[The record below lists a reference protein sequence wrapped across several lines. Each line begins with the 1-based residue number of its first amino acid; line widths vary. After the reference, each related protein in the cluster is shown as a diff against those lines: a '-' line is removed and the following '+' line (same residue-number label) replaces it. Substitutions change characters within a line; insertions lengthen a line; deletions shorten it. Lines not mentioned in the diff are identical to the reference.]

1 MDGNIGL
8 DVDISIRCFGE
19 YSYRLTNP
27 TLFYTNVCC
36 NVEGDYTREQI
47 DSQLK
52 SELLPALQPAFAKI
66 SEMGVRYS
74 ALPGHTT
81 EIAAAL
87 NDVLSEK
94 WADLR
99 GVEIVSF
106 GINSVKASE
115 EDEAMIKE
123 LQKNAVFRNAN
134 MAAAHLVGAQAQAM
148 QDAAKNQGGAFTG
161 FMVMNMVQQ
170 GGGINAAQLFQ
181 MGAQQQAQA
190 PQQSAPV
197 QPGANAWKCACG
209 AVNTVCIREG
219 RAIGHNTDGTGFLD
233 SLAGQGFYP
242 QGRTVLLLGAG
253 GAAKAVGHALATAG
267 AGRVIV
273 CARRLERAAAL
284 AAQLPGCGEGIVLA
298 QDAIQQA
305 ASACDLLVNATPLG
319 MAGSPAFARLD
330 FLQAMPPHAVV
341 YDLVYHPRRTAL
353 LEAAARQGLRTVGG
367 IDLLIRQAVR
377 AFTFFTGETPDT
389 AALYAALREPL
400 GLA

>member
-1 MDGNIGL
+1 MKQLFVIGDPVAHSLSPLLHQAML
-8 DVDISIRCFGE
+8 DQTGAA
-19 YSYRLTNP
+19 YRYDVRTVRP
-27 TLFYTNVCC
+27 
-36 NVEGDYTREQI
+36 EE
-47 DSQLK
+47 
-52 SELLPALQPAFAKI
+52 LPAFVRWAKDGGCAGFNVTMPHKEAI
-66 SEMGVRYS
+66 
-74 ALPGHTT
+74 LPLLDEVDTT
-81 EIAAAL
+81 AA
-87 NDVLSEK
+87 S
-94 WADLR
+94 
-99 GVEIVSF
+99 
-106 GINSVKASE
+106 
-115 EDEAMIKE
+115 
-123 LQKNAVFRNAN
+123 
-134 MAAAHLVGAQAQAM
+134 
-148 QDAAKNQGGAFTG
+148 
-161 FMVMNMVQQ
+161 
-170 GGGINAAQLFQ
+170 
-181 MGAQQQAQA
+181 
-190 PQQSAPV
+190 
-197 QPGANAWKCACG
+197 CG

-253 GAAKAVGHALATAG
+253 GAAKAVGHALAAAG

-273 CARRLERAAAL
+273 CARRLERVAAL

-298 QDAIQQA
+298 QDAIRQA
-305 ASACDLLVNATPLG
+305 AAACDLLVNATPLG

-389 AALYAALREPL
+389 AALYAALHEPL

>member
-1 MDGNIGL
+1 M
-8 DVDISIRCFGE
+8 
-19 YSYRLTNP
+19 
-27 TLFYTNVCC
+27 
-36 NVEGDYTREQI
+36 
-47 DSQLK
+47 K
-52 SELLPALQPAFAKI
+52 
-66 SEMGVRYS
+66 
-74 ALPGHTT
+74 
-81 EIAAAL
+81 
-87 NDVLSEK
+87 
-94 WADLR
+94 
-99 GVEIVSF
+99 
-106 GINSVKASE
+106 
-115 EDEAMIKE
+115 
-123 LQKNAVFRNAN
+123 
-134 MAAAHLVGAQAQAM
+134 
-148 QDAAKNQGGAFTG
+148 
-161 FMVMNMVQQ
+161 
-170 GGGINAAQLFQ
+170 QLFVIGDPVAHSLSPLLHQ
-181 MGAQQQAQA
+181 TMIDQTGAAYRYDVRTVR
-190 PQQSAPV
+190 PEELPV
-197 QPGANAWKCACG
+197 FVRWAKDGGCAGFNVTMPHKEAIRPLLDEVDTTAASCG

-253 GAAKAVGHALATAG
+253 GAAKAVGHALAAAG
-267 AGRVIV
+267 AGRIIV

-305 ASACDLLVNATPLG
+305 AAACDLLVNATPLG

-389 AALYAALREPL
+389 AALYDALREPL
-400 GLA
+400 GLE

>member
-1 MDGNIGL
+1 MKQLFVIGDPVAHSL
-8 DVDISIRCFGE
+8 SPLLHQAMIDQTGAAYRYDVRTVRPE
-19 YSYRLTNP
+19 
-27 TLFYTNVCC
+27 
-36 NVEGDYTREQI
+36 E
-47 DSQLK
+47 
-52 SELLPALQPAFAKI
+52 LPAFVRWAKDGGCAGFNVTMPHKEAI
-66 SEMGVRYS
+66 
-74 ALPGHTT
+74 LPLLDEVDTT
-81 EIAAAL
+81 AA
-87 NDVLSEK
+87 S
-94 WADLR
+94 
-99 GVEIVSF
+99 
-106 GINSVKASE
+106 
-115 EDEAMIKE
+115 
-123 LQKNAVFRNAN
+123 
-134 MAAAHLVGAQAQAM
+134 
-148 QDAAKNQGGAFTG
+148 
-161 FMVMNMVQQ
+161 
-170 GGGINAAQLFQ
+170 
-181 MGAQQQAQA
+181 
-190 PQQSAPV
+190 
-197 QPGANAWKCACG
+197 CG

-253 GAAKAVGHALATAG
+253 GAAKAVGHALAAAG
-267 AGRVIV
+267 AGRIIV

-298 QDAIQQA
+298 QDAIRQA
-305 ASACDLLVNATPLG
+305 AAACDLLVNATPLG

-389 AALYAALREPL
+389 AALYAVLREPL

>member
-1 MDGNIGL
+1 MKQLFVIGDPVAHSL
-8 DVDISIRCFGE
+8 SPLLHQAMIDQTGAAYRYDVRTVRPE
-19 YSYRLTNP
+19 
-27 TLFYTNVCC
+27 
-36 NVEGDYTREQI
+36 E
-47 DSQLK
+47 
-52 SELLPALQPAFAKI
+52 LPAFVRWAKDGGCAGFNVTMPHKEAI
-66 SEMGVRYS
+66 
-74 ALPGHTT
+74 LPLLDEVDTT
-81 EIAAAL
+81 AA
-87 NDVLSEK
+87 S
-94 WADLR
+94 
-99 GVEIVSF
+99 
-106 GINSVKASE
+106 
-115 EDEAMIKE
+115 
-123 LQKNAVFRNAN
+123 
-134 MAAAHLVGAQAQAM
+134 
-148 QDAAKNQGGAFTG
+148 
-161 FMVMNMVQQ
+161 
-170 GGGINAAQLFQ
+170 
-181 MGAQQQAQA
+181 
-190 PQQSAPV
+190 
-197 QPGANAWKCACG
+197 CG

-267 AGRVIV
+267 AGRIIV

-341 YDLVYHPRRTAL
+341 YDMVYHPRRTAL

-367 IDLLIRQAVR
+367 LDLLIRQAVR

-389 AALYAALREPL
+389 AALYDALREPL

>member
-1 MDGNIGL
+1 MKQLYVIGDPVAHSL
-8 DVDISIRCFGE
+8 SPLLHQTMIDQTGAAYRYDVRTVRPE
-19 YSYRLTNP
+19 
-27 TLFYTNVCC
+27 
-36 NVEGDYTREQI
+36 E
-47 DSQLK
+47 
-52 SELLPALQPAFAKI
+52 LPAFVRWAKDGGCAGFNVTMPHKEAI
-66 SEMGVRYS
+66 RPLLDEVD
-74 ALPGHTT
+74 TT
-81 EIAAAL
+81 AA
-87 NDVLSEK
+87 S
-94 WADLR
+94 
-99 GVEIVSF
+99 
-106 GINSVKASE
+106 
-115 EDEAMIKE
+115 
-123 LQKNAVFRNAN
+123 
-134 MAAAHLVGAQAQAM
+134 
-148 QDAAKNQGGAFTG
+148 
-161 FMVMNMVQQ
+161 
-170 GGGINAAQLFQ
+170 
-181 MGAQQQAQA
+181 
-190 PQQSAPV
+190 
-197 QPGANAWKCACG
+197 CG

-267 AGRVIV
+267 AGRIIV

-284 AAQLPGCGEGIVLA
+284 AAQLPGCRESIVLA

-305 ASACDLLVNATPLG
+305 AAACDLLVNATPLG

-389 AALYAALREPL
+389 AALYDALRGPL
-400 GLA
+400 GLE

>member
-1 MDGNIGL
+1 MKQLYVIGDPVAHSL
-8 DVDISIRCFGE
+8 SPLLHQAMIDQTGAAYRYDVRTVRPE
-19 YSYRLTNP
+19 
-27 TLFYTNVCC
+27 
-36 NVEGDYTREQI
+36 E
-47 DSQLK
+47 
-52 SELLPALQPAFAKI
+52 LPAFVRWAKDGGCAGFNVTMPHKEAI
-66 SEMGVRYS
+66 
-74 ALPGHTT
+74 LPLLDEVDAT
-81 EIAAAL
+81 AA
-87 NDVLSEK
+87 S
-94 WADLR
+94 
-99 GVEIVSF
+99 
-106 GINSVKASE
+106 
-115 EDEAMIKE
+115 
-123 LQKNAVFRNAN
+123 
-134 MAAAHLVGAQAQAM
+134 
-148 QDAAKNQGGAFTG
+148 
-161 FMVMNMVQQ
+161 
-170 GGGINAAQLFQ
+170 
-181 MGAQQQAQA
+181 
-190 PQQSAPV
+190 
-197 QPGANAWKCACG
+197 CG

-253 GAAKAVGHALATAG
+253 GAAKAVGHALAAAG

-305 ASACDLLVNATPLG
+305 AAACDLLVNATPLG
-319 MAGSPAFARLD
+319 MADSPAFAGLN

-353 LEAAARQGLRTVGG
+353 LEAAAQQGLRTVGG

-389 AALYAALREPL
+389 AALYATLRAPL

>member
-1 MDGNIGL
+1 MKQLFVIGDPVAHSL
-8 DVDISIRCFGE
+8 S
-19 YSYRLTNP
+19 P
-27 TLFYTNVCC
+27 
-36 NVEGDYTREQI
+36 
-47 DSQLK
+47 
-52 SELLPALQPAFAKI
+52 LLHQ
-66 SEMGVRYS
+66 
-74 ALPGHTT
+74 
-81 EIAAAL
+81 
-87 NDVLSEK
+87 
-94 WADLR
+94 
-99 GVEIVSF
+99 
-106 GINSVKASE
+106 
-115 EDEAMIKE
+115 AMIDQTGAAYRYDVRTVRPEELPVFVRWTKDGGCVGFNVTMPHKE
-123 LQKNAVFRNAN
+123 TILSLLDEVDAT
-134 MAAAHLVGAQAQAM
+134 AA
-148 QDAAKNQGGAFTG
+148 
-161 FMVMNMVQQ
+161 
-170 GGGINAAQLFQ
+170 
-181 MGAQQQAQA
+181 
-190 PQQSAPV
+190 S
-197 QPGANAWKCACG
+197 CG
-209 AVNTVCIREG
+209 AVNTVCIRKG

-253 GAAKAVGHALATAG
+253 GAAKAVGHALAAAG
-267 AGRVIV
+267 AGRIIV

-305 ASACDLLVNATPLG
+305 AACDLLVNATPLG

>member
-1 MDGNIGL
+1 MKQLFVIGDPVAHSL
-8 DVDISIRCFGE
+8 SPLLHQTMIDQTGAAYRYDVRTVRPE
-19 YSYRLTNP
+19 
-27 TLFYTNVCC
+27 
-36 NVEGDYTREQI
+36 E
-47 DSQLK
+47 
-52 SELLPALQPAFAKI
+52 LPAFVRWAKDGGCAGFNVTMPHKEAI
-66 SEMGVRYS
+66 CPLLDEVD
-74 ALPGHTT
+74 TT
-81 EIAAAL
+81 AA
-87 NDVLSEK
+87 S
-94 WADLR
+94 
-99 GVEIVSF
+99 
-106 GINSVKASE
+106 
-115 EDEAMIKE
+115 
-123 LQKNAVFRNAN
+123 
-134 MAAAHLVGAQAQAM
+134 
-148 QDAAKNQGGAFTG
+148 
-161 FMVMNMVQQ
+161 
-170 GGGINAAQLFQ
+170 
-181 MGAQQQAQA
+181 
-190 PQQSAPV
+190 
-197 QPGANAWKCACG
+197 CG

-267 AGRVIV
+267 AGRIIV

-305 ASACDLLVNATPLG
+305 AAACDLLVNATPLG

-389 AALYAALREPL
+389 AALYDALREPL

>member
-1 MDGNIGL
+1 MKQLFVIGDPVAHSL
-8 DVDISIRCFGE
+8 SPLLHQTMIDQTGAAYRYDVRTVRPE
-19 YSYRLTNP
+19 
-27 TLFYTNVCC
+27 
-36 NVEGDYTREQI
+36 E
-47 DSQLK
+47 
-52 SELLPALQPAFAKI
+52 LPAFVRWAKDGGCAGFNVTMPHKEAI
-66 SEMGVRYS
+66 
-74 ALPGHTT
+74 LPLLDEVDTT
-81 EIAAAL
+81 AA
-87 NDVLSEK
+87 S
-94 WADLR
+94 
-99 GVEIVSF
+99 
-106 GINSVKASE
+106 
-115 EDEAMIKE
+115 
-123 LQKNAVFRNAN
+123 
-134 MAAAHLVGAQAQAM
+134 
-148 QDAAKNQGGAFTG
+148 
-161 FMVMNMVQQ
+161 
-170 GGGINAAQLFQ
+170 
-181 MGAQQQAQA
+181 
-190 PQQSAPV
+190 
-197 QPGANAWKCACG
+197 CG

-219 RAIGHNTDGTGFLD
+219 RAIGHNADGTGFLD

-253 GAAKAVGHALATAG
+253 GAAKAVGHALAAAG

-298 QDAIQQA
+298 QDAIRQA
-305 ASACDLLVNATPLG
+305 AAACDLLVNATPLG

-389 AALYAALREPL
+389 AALYDALREPL

>member
-1 MDGNIGL
+1 MKQLFVIGDPVAHSL
-8 DVDISIRCFGE
+8 SPLLHQAMIDQTGAAYRYDVRTVRPE
-19 YSYRLTNP
+19 
-27 TLFYTNVCC
+27 
-36 NVEGDYTREQI
+36 E
-47 DSQLK
+47 
-52 SELLPALQPAFAKI
+52 LPAFVRWAKDGGCAGFNVTMPHKEAI
-66 SEMGVRYS
+66 
-74 ALPGHTT
+74 LPLLDEVDTT
-81 EIAAAL
+81 AA
-87 NDVLSEK
+87 S
-94 WADLR
+94 
-99 GVEIVSF
+99 
-106 GINSVKASE
+106 
-115 EDEAMIKE
+115 
-123 LQKNAVFRNAN
+123 
-134 MAAAHLVGAQAQAM
+134 
-148 QDAAKNQGGAFTG
+148 
-161 FMVMNMVQQ
+161 
-170 GGGINAAQLFQ
+170 
-181 MGAQQQAQA
+181 
-190 PQQSAPV
+190 
-197 QPGANAWKCACG
+197 CG

-267 AGRVIV
+267 AGRIIV

-284 AAQLPGCGEGIVLA
+284 AAQLPGCEEGIVLA
-298 QDAIQQA
+298 QDAIRQA
-305 ASACDLLVNATPLG
+305 AAACDLLVNATPLG

>member
-1 MDGNIGL
+1 MKQLFVIGDPVAHSL
-8 DVDISIRCFGE
+8 SPLLHQAMIDQTGAAYRYDVRTVRPE
-19 YSYRLTNP
+19 
-27 TLFYTNVCC
+27 
-36 NVEGDYTREQI
+36 E
-47 DSQLK
+47 
-52 SELLPALQPAFAKI
+52 LPAFVRWAKDGGCAGFNVTMPHKEAI
-66 SEMGVRYS
+66 
-74 ALPGHTT
+74 LPLLDEVDTT
-81 EIAAAL
+81 AA
-87 NDVLSEK
+87 S
-94 WADLR
+94 
-99 GVEIVSF
+99 
-106 GINSVKASE
+106 
-115 EDEAMIKE
+115 
-123 LQKNAVFRNAN
+123 
-134 MAAAHLVGAQAQAM
+134 
-148 QDAAKNQGGAFTG
+148 
-161 FMVMNMVQQ
+161 
-170 GGGINAAQLFQ
+170 
-181 MGAQQQAQA
+181 
-190 PQQSAPV
+190 
-197 QPGANAWKCACG
+197 CG

-253 GAAKAVGHALATAG
+253 GAAKAVGHALAAAG
-267 AGRVIV
+267 AGRIIV

-305 ASACDLLVNATPLG
+305 AAACDLLVNATPLG

-389 AALYAALREPL
+389 AALYDALREPL

>member
-1 MDGNIGL
+1 MKQLFVIGDPVAHSL
-8 DVDISIRCFGE
+8 SPLLHQAMIDQTGAAYRYDVRTVRPE
-19 YSYRLTNP
+19 
-27 TLFYTNVCC
+27 
-36 NVEGDYTREQI
+36 E
-47 DSQLK
+47 
-52 SELLPALQPAFAKI
+52 LPAFVRWAKDGGCAGFNVTMPHKEAI
-66 SEMGVRYS
+66 
-74 ALPGHTT
+74 LPLLDEVDTT
-81 EIAAAL
+81 AA
-87 NDVLSEK
+87 S
-94 WADLR
+94 
-99 GVEIVSF
+99 
-106 GINSVKASE
+106 
-115 EDEAMIKE
+115 
-123 LQKNAVFRNAN
+123 
-134 MAAAHLVGAQAQAM
+134 
-148 QDAAKNQGGAFTG
+148 
-161 FMVMNMVQQ
+161 
-170 GGGINAAQLFQ
+170 
-181 MGAQQQAQA
+181 
-190 PQQSAPV
+190 
-197 QPGANAWKCACG
+197 CG

-253 GAAKAVGHALATAG
+253 GAAKAVGHALAAAG

-273 CARRLERAAAL
+273 CARRSERTAAL

-305 ASACDLLVNATPLG
+305 AAACDLLVNATPLG
-319 MAGSPAFARLD
+319 MAGSPAFAGLD

-400 GLA
+400 GLE

>member
-1 MDGNIGL
+1 MKQLFVIGDPVAHSLSPLLHQAML
-8 DVDISIRCFGE
+8 DQTGAA
-19 YSYRLTNP
+19 YRYDVRTVRP
-27 TLFYTNVCC
+27 
-36 NVEGDYTREQI
+36 EE
-47 DSQLK
+47 
-52 SELLPALQPAFAKI
+52 LPAFVRWAKDGGCAGFNVTMPHKEAI
-66 SEMGVRYS
+66 
-74 ALPGHTT
+74 LPLLDEVDAT
-81 EIAAAL
+81 AA
-87 NDVLSEK
+87 S
-94 WADLR
+94 
-99 GVEIVSF
+99 
-106 GINSVKASE
+106 
-115 EDEAMIKE
+115 
-123 LQKNAVFRNAN
+123 
-134 MAAAHLVGAQAQAM
+134 
-148 QDAAKNQGGAFTG
+148 
-161 FMVMNMVQQ
+161 
-170 GGGINAAQLFQ
+170 
-181 MGAQQQAQA
+181 
-190 PQQSAPV
+190 
-197 QPGANAWKCACG
+197 CG

-267 AGRVIV
+267 AGGIIV

-305 ASACDLLVNATPLG
+305 AAACDLLVNATPLG

-389 AALYAALREPL
+389 AALYDALREPL

>member
-1 MDGNIGL
+1 MKQLFVIGDPVAHSL
-8 DVDISIRCFGE
+8 SPLLHQAMIDQTGAAYRYDVRTVRPE
-19 YSYRLTNP
+19 
-27 TLFYTNVCC
+27 
-36 NVEGDYTREQI
+36 E
-47 DSQLK
+47 
-52 SELLPALQPAFAKI
+52 LPAFVRWAKDGGCAGFNVTMPHKEAI
-66 SEMGVRYS
+66 
-74 ALPGHTT
+74 LPLLDEVDAT
-81 EIAAAL
+81 AA
-87 NDVLSEK
+87 S
-94 WADLR
+94 
-99 GVEIVSF
+99 
-106 GINSVKASE
+106 
-115 EDEAMIKE
+115 
-123 LQKNAVFRNAN
+123 
-134 MAAAHLVGAQAQAM
+134 
-148 QDAAKNQGGAFTG
+148 
-161 FMVMNMVQQ
+161 
-170 GGGINAAQLFQ
+170 
-181 MGAQQQAQA
+181 
-190 PQQSAPV
+190 
-197 QPGANAWKCACG
+197 CG

-267 AGRVIV
+267 AGGIIV

>member
-1 MDGNIGL
+1 MKQLFVIGDPVAHSL
-8 DVDISIRCFGE
+8 SPLLHQTMIDQTGTAYRYDVRTVRPE
-19 YSYRLTNP
+19 
-27 TLFYTNVCC
+27 
-36 NVEGDYTREQI
+36 E
-47 DSQLK
+47 
-52 SELLPALQPAFAKI
+52 LPAFVRWAKDGGCAGFNVTMPHKEAI
-66 SEMGVRYS
+66 
-74 ALPGHTT
+74 LPLLDEVDTT
-81 EIAAAL
+81 AA
-87 NDVLSEK
+87 S
-94 WADLR
+94 
-99 GVEIVSF
+99 
-106 GINSVKASE
+106 
-115 EDEAMIKE
+115 
-123 LQKNAVFRNAN
+123 
-134 MAAAHLVGAQAQAM
+134 
-148 QDAAKNQGGAFTG
+148 
-161 FMVMNMVQQ
+161 
-170 GGGINAAQLFQ
+170 
-181 MGAQQQAQA
+181 
-190 PQQSAPV
+190 
-197 QPGANAWKCACG
+197 CG

-253 GAAKAVGHALATAG
+253 GAAKAVGHALAAAG

-389 AALYAALREPL
+389 AALYDALREPL

>member
-1 MDGNIGL
+1 MKQLFVIGDPVAHSL
-8 DVDISIRCFGE
+8 SPLLHQTMIDQTGAAYRYDVRTVRPE
-19 YSYRLTNP
+19 
-27 TLFYTNVCC
+27 
-36 NVEGDYTREQI
+36 E
-47 DSQLK
+47 
-52 SELLPALQPAFAKI
+52 LPAFVRWAKDGGCAGFNVTMPHKEAI
-66 SEMGVRYS
+66 
-74 ALPGHTT
+74 LPLLDEVDTT
-81 EIAAAL
+81 AA
-87 NDVLSEK
+87 S
-94 WADLR
+94 
-99 GVEIVSF
+99 
-106 GINSVKASE
+106 
-115 EDEAMIKE
+115 
-123 LQKNAVFRNAN
+123 
-134 MAAAHLVGAQAQAM
+134 
-148 QDAAKNQGGAFTG
+148 
-161 FMVMNMVQQ
+161 
-170 GGGINAAQLFQ
+170 
-181 MGAQQQAQA
+181 
-190 PQQSAPV
+190 
-197 QPGANAWKCACG
+197 CG

-253 GAAKAVGHALATAG
+253 GAAKAVGHALTAAG

-273 CARRLERAAAL
+273 CARRLERVAAL

-305 ASACDLLVNATPLG
+305 AAACDLLVNATPLG

-389 AALYAALREPL
+389 AALYDALREPL

>member
-1 MDGNIGL
+1 MKQLFVIGDPVAHSL
-8 DVDISIRCFGE
+8 SPLLHQTMIDQTGAAYRYDVRTVRPE
-19 YSYRLTNP
+19 
-27 TLFYTNVCC
+27 
-36 NVEGDYTREQI
+36 E
-47 DSQLK
+47 
-52 SELLPALQPAFAKI
+52 LPAFVRWAKDGGCAGFNVTMPHKEAI
-66 SEMGVRYS
+66 
-74 ALPGHTT
+74 LPLLDEVDTT
-81 EIAAAL
+81 AA
-87 NDVLSEK
+87 SY
-94 WADLR
+94 
-99 GVEIVSF
+99 
-106 GINSVKASE
+106 
-115 EDEAMIKE
+115 
-123 LQKNAVFRNAN
+123 
-134 MAAAHLVGAQAQAM
+134 
-148 QDAAKNQGGAFTG
+148 
-161 FMVMNMVQQ
+161 
-170 GGGINAAQLFQ
+170 
-181 MGAQQQAQA
+181 
-190 PQQSAPV
+190 
-197 QPGANAWKCACG
+197 G

-253 GAAKAVGHALATAG
+253 GAAKAVGHALTAAG

-298 QDAIQQA
+298 QNAIQQA
-305 ASACDLLVNATPLG
+305 AAACDLLVNATPLG

-389 AALYAALREPL
+389 AALYAVLHEPL

>member
-1 MDGNIGL
+1 MKQLFVIGDPVAHSL
-8 DVDISIRCFGE
+8 SPLLHQTMIDQTGAAYRYDVRTVRPE
-19 YSYRLTNP
+19 
-27 TLFYTNVCC
+27 
-36 NVEGDYTREQI
+36 E
-47 DSQLK
+47 
-52 SELLPALQPAFAKI
+52 LPAFVRWAKDGGCAGFNVTMPHKEAI
-66 SEMGVRYS
+66 
-74 ALPGHTT
+74 LPLLDEVDAT
-81 EIAAAL
+81 AA
-87 NDVLSEK
+87 S
-94 WADLR
+94 
-99 GVEIVSF
+99 
-106 GINSVKASE
+106 
-115 EDEAMIKE
+115 
-123 LQKNAVFRNAN
+123 
-134 MAAAHLVGAQAQAM
+134 
-148 QDAAKNQGGAFTG
+148 
-161 FMVMNMVQQ
+161 
-170 GGGINAAQLFQ
+170 
-181 MGAQQQAQA
+181 
-190 PQQSAPV
+190 
-197 QPGANAWKCACG
+197 CG

-253 GAAKAVGHALATAG
+253 GAAKAVGHALAAAG

-330 FLQAMPPHAVV
+330 FLQAMPPHDVV

-353 LEAAARQGLRTVGG
+353 LEAAARQGLRAVGG

-389 AALYAALREPL
+389 AALYAALRELL
-400 GLA
+400 GLE

>member
-1 MDGNIGL
+1 MKQLFVIGDPVAHSL
-8 DVDISIRCFGE
+8 SPLLHQTMIDQTGAAYRYDVRTVRPE
-19 YSYRLTNP
+19 
-27 TLFYTNVCC
+27 
-36 NVEGDYTREQI
+36 E
-47 DSQLK
+47 
-52 SELLPALQPAFAKI
+52 LPAFVRWAKDGGCAGFNVTMPHKEAI
-66 SEMGVRYS
+66 
-74 ALPGHTT
+74 LPLLDEVDTT
-81 EIAAAL
+81 AA
-87 NDVLSEK
+87 S
-94 WADLR
+94 
-99 GVEIVSF
+99 
-106 GINSVKASE
+106 
-115 EDEAMIKE
+115 
-123 LQKNAVFRNAN
+123 
-134 MAAAHLVGAQAQAM
+134 
-148 QDAAKNQGGAFTG
+148 
-161 FMVMNMVQQ
+161 
-170 GGGINAAQLFQ
+170 
-181 MGAQQQAQA
+181 
-190 PQQSAPV
+190 
-197 QPGANAWKCACG
+197 CG

-253 GAAKAVGHALATAG
+253 GAAKAVGHALAAAG

-305 ASACDLLVNATPLG
+305 AAACDLLVNATPLG

>member
-1 MDGNIGL
+1 MKQLFVIGDPVAHSL
-8 DVDISIRCFGE
+8 S
-19 YSYRLTNP
+19 P
-27 TLFYTNVCC
+27 
-36 NVEGDYTREQI
+36 
-47 DSQLK
+47 
-52 SELLPALQPAFAKI
+52 LLHQ
-66 SEMGVRYS
+66 
-74 ALPGHTT
+74 
-81 EIAAAL
+81 
-87 NDVLSEK
+87 
-94 WADLR
+94 
-99 GVEIVSF
+99 
-106 GINSVKASE
+106 
-115 EDEAMIKE
+115 AMIDQTGAAYRYDVRTVRPEELPVFVRWAKDGGCAGFNVTMPHKE
-123 LQKNAVFRNAN
+123 AILPLLDEVDAT
-134 MAAAHLVGAQAQAM
+134 AA
-148 QDAAKNQGGAFTG
+148 
-161 FMVMNMVQQ
+161 
-170 GGGINAAQLFQ
+170 
-181 MGAQQQAQA
+181 
-190 PQQSAPV
+190 S
-197 QPGANAWKCACG
+197 CG
-209 AVNTVCIREG
+209 AVNTVCIRKG

-253 GAAKAVGHALATAG
+253 GAAKAVGHALAAAG
-267 AGRVIV
+267 AGRIIV

-305 ASACDLLVNATPLG
+305 AAACDLLVNATPLG